1 MSRKNDRAAG
11 ESAPLDVEALAR
23 EANKLFERPTNT
35 VRRRETE
42 DERDERIRQSVDRRR
57 RRTERR
63 VDDRVREAIGDGKS
77 CCITGCGERVP
88 WHIFSGRRDVDVEL
102 PLCARHLVV
111 IQHQATP
118 TWDNPDIV
126 AMREQYARRIVERE
140 VARDK
145 VYRIA
150 DENGGH
156 EQGQIYFV
164 RINGMVKVGWSS
176 RLRSRLKSYGASAEI
191 LCHYPATRQDET
203 LLHRQLRPYRAKG
216 REWYE
221 DCKLIADVIADSIVR
236 HGKPT
241 IFPDW
246 TEPRP
251 DTICSRSA

>member
-1 MSRKNDRAAG
+1 MGRKNDRAIVG
-11 ESAPLDVEALAR
+11 PPPLDAEALAL
-23 EANKLFERPTNT
+23 EANTAPERPARL

-42 DERDERIRQSVDRRR
+42 DERDERIRQTSERRR
-57 RRTERR
+57 FRSERRT
-63 VDDRVREAIGDGKS
+63 DDRVRAAVAGSKE
-77 CCITGCGERVP
+77 CCIPGCESVVRLDILTS
-88 WHIFSGRRDVDVEL
+88 HLDVDQVI
-102 PLCARHLVV
+102 PLCTRHLT
-111 IQHQATP
+111 IICNQATYV
-118 TWDNPDIV
+118 WDSADV
-126 AMREQYARRIVERE
+126 KAMRERYARRIVERE

-164 RINGMVKVGWSS
+164 RINGMIKVGWSS

-203 LLHRQLRPYRAKG
+203 LLHRQLSPYRAKG

-221 DCKLIADVIADSIVR
+221 DCRLIADLVDDSIER
-236 HGKPT
+236 YGKPS

-246 TEPRP
+246 TKPKP